1 MQFRVTV
8 EGIDSITKLADQFG
22 RQGKFAMAKALT
34 QTATAVRDEAKREM
48 LRAIDRPTP
57 YTLSALRLLPAK
69 VGSLSASVWFKDEA
83 PGGGTP
89 ATRYLL
95 PQVEGGGRNI
105 KRFEQALQI
114 TGHMP
119 KGWYAM
125 PGAGANLDRYGNI
138 SRGQVV
144 QILSQLRIQLVAG
157 SERRMGIGAKGIA
170 AQRKAGGRFF
180 VVPPGQRVAP
190 GIYQREFMGRNVTPV
205 VIYVKNAPRY
215 QRRYDFYGTAQRVAA
230 AELRPRFAAALNDAL
245 RTAFPRQQGHLF

>member
-8 EGIDSITKLADQFG
+8 EGVDSITKLADQFG

-34 QTATAVRDEAKREM
+34 QTATAVRDEAKSEM
-48 LRAIDRPTP
+48 FRAIDRPTP
-57 YTLSALRLLPAK
+57 YTLDSLWLSPAK
-69 VGSLSASVWFKDEA
+69 VGQLSASVWFKDDA

-89 ATRYLL
+89 ATRYLI
-95 PQVEGGGRNI
+95 PQVEGGGRSI
-105 KRFEQALQI
+105 KRFEKALQL

-119 KGWYAM
+119 RGWYLV

-144 QILSQLRIQLVAG
+144 QILSQLRVQLVAG
-157 SERRMGIGAKGIA
+157 SERRMGEGAKGIA

-190 GIYQREFMGRNVTPV
+190 GIYQREFMGRNITPV
-205 VIYVKNAPRY
+205 VIYVKSVGY
-215 QRRYDFYGTAQRVAA
+215 QKRYDFYGTAQRVIDAQ
-230 AELRPRFAAALNDAL
+230 LRPRFAAALNEAL
-245 RTAFPRQQGHLF
+245 RTAFPRQQTSLF